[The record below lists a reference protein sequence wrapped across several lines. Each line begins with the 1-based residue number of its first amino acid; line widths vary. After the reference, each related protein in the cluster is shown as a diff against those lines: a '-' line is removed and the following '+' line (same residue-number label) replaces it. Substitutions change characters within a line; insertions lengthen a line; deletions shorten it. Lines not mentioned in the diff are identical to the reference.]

1 MKILV
6 VEDDPGLRG
15 VLLRG
20 LADEGHAVTPAI
32 DAQTGLAEAR
42 ARVHDLILLDLG
54 LPDGDGLSL
63 TRTLRTQGVQTPVIM
78 ITARDAVED
87 RIAGLR
93 QGADDYLVKPFAFG
107 ELLARIDAVLRR
119 GAPAQQPAPL
129 PETVVRDRL
138 ALDYA
143 RRAVTVGEA
152 SVPLTVKE
160 LDVLRLLAAEPM
172 RIFSRHEILHRV
184 WGLNEDP
191 LTNIV
196 EVYISRLRRKLR
208 AAGLEAIDNVRGFGY
223 RYEVGD

>member
-1 MKILV
+1 MNILV
-6 VEDDPGLRG
+6 VEDDPGIRD
-15 VLLRG
+15 VLKRG
-20 LADEGHAVTPAI
+20 LSDEGHAVTTAMN
-32 DAQTGLAEAR
+32 ACTALAAAR
-42 ARVHDLILLDLG
+42 SGAHDLLLLDLG
-54 LPDGDGLSL
+54 LPDSDGLSL
-63 TRTLRTQGVQTPVIM
+63 TRTLRAQGFETPIIM
-78 ITARDAVED
+78 LTARDAVED

-119 GAPAQQPAPL
+119 GAPAHQPAPL
-129 PETVVRDRL
+129 PDTVVLDRL
-138 ALDYA
+138 AIDYM
-143 RRAVTVGEA
+143 RKVVTVGDA
-152 SVPLTVKE
+152 IVPLTVKE
-160 LDVLRLLAAEPM
+160 LDVLRLLAAEPL
-172 RIFSRHEILHRV
+172 RIFSRHEILQRV